1 MPRTITIDMDASED
15 DWFVVYETLRRA
27 ELGIA
32 EPDEDVEIG
41 ERKPVVPA
49 RGSE

>member
-1 MPRTITIDMDASED
+1 MPRTVTIDMDASED

-27 ELGIA
+27 ELGL
-32 EPDEDVEIG
+32 PDPHQGVEIG